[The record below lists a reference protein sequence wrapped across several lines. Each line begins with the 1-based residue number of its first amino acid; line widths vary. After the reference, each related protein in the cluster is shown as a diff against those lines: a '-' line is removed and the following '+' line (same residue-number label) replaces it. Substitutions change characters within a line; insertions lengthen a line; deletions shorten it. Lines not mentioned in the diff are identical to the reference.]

1 MDFRFDIIINAFPLL
16 IEGAIF
22 TIQITALSVAIG
34 IIIGLFALPIMVIR
48 EYYQYK
54 HYKLEKFEWEDII
67 RYSFVIIVG
76 SIICILLGQ

>member
-1 MDFRFDIIINAFPLL
+1 MRDLYGL
-16 IEGAIF
+16 IVWLIA
-22 TIQITALSVAIG
+22 G

-54 HYKLEKFEWEDII
+54 HYKLEKFEWED
-67 RYSFVIIVG
+67 SFVIIVG

>member
-1 MDFRFDIIINAFPLL
+1 MRDLYGL
-16 IEGAIF
+16 IVWLIA
-22 TIQITALSVAIG
+22 G
-34 IIIGLFALPIMVIR
+34 IIIGLFVLPIMVIR